1 MNHRLDKRFIL
12 LVSAR
17 SFPLTYIFT
26 VVYFMCKFEGY
37 PPLVLSAMRELIK
50 SYEAWDHSSDKFDHT
65 ITVWKEGDNYFQAKR
80 SARANSL
87 DLESLSATT
96 PIPMELFMGRWDTS
110 FTELPPL
117 ASTDSF
123 LKRPSIFLPENY
135 DATRSDNGHG
145 QGERLSRTPGDDMVE
160 EAKIYEILKKHLHP
174 NICIY
179 YGCVRRGD
187 YLTAICLKKYARSLQ
202 HAVWNEDHTLD
213 SAKILDGISEGL
225 RFLHETLGLVHNDIN
240 PSNIMLND
248 TGDAVIIDF
257 DSCLPIGQE
266 IGKGG
271 TFGWT
276 SEPPPS
282 IAVPENDLYG
292 LTLIAKFMKG
302 STYS

>member
-1 MNHRLDKRFIL
+1 
-12 LVSAR
+12 
-17 SFPLTYIFT
+17 
-26 VVYFMCKFEGY
+26 
-37 PPLVLSAMRELIK
+37 MRELIK
-50 SYEAWDHSSDKFDHT
+50 SYEAWDHTSDKFDHT
-65 ITVWKEGDNYFQAKR
+65 ITVWKEDDNYFQAKH

-87 DLESLSATT
+87 DLESLPATI
-96 PIPMELFMGRWDTS
+96 PIPMELFMGRWDPA

-117 ASTDSF
+117 TSTDSF
-123 LKRPSIFLPENY
+123 LKRPSILLPENY
-135 DATRSDNGHG
+135 DGTRSDNAHG
-145 QGERLSRTPGDDMVE
+145 QGERCSRIPGDDMVE

-202 HAVWNEDHTLD
+202 QAVWNGDCTLD
-213 SAKILDGISEGL
+213 SAKIIDGISKGL
-225 RFLHETLGLVHNDIN
+225 HFLHETLGLVHNDIN
-240 PSNIMLND
+240 PSNIMLGD

-266 IGKGG
+266 IGFRKGG

-282 IAVPENDLYG
+282 IAVPENDLFG
-292 LTLIAKFMKG
+292 LTLIAKVMTG
-302 STYS
+302 SPTCS